1 MKKHAPETLSRFK
14 PATNLVRRETI
25 QEWLKE
31 VQTEFSSQKEF
42 IKEERERLS
51 SKVTL
56 EDMKKIIINEENK
69 EQNLFR
75 EKKLKEID
83 KPIVFQLY
91 SQYMKDDIEELIKEG
106 VRRQEE
112 EEMNFLTQ
120 LNSHANSNLRRRRKK
135 HLSSNAKKILSR
147 RLGGQVYHFLR
158 SLA

>member
-1 MKKHAPETLSRFK
+1 M
-14 PATNLVRRETI
+14 V
-25 QEWLKE
+25 
-31 VQTEFSSQKEF
+31 
-42 IKEERERLS
+42 
-51 SKVTL
+51 
-56 EDMKKIIINEENK
+56 EDMKNIIVNDEYK

-75 EKKLKEID
+75 EKKLKELD

-112 EEMNFLTQ
+112 EEMKFLTQ

-135 HLSSNAKKILSR
+135 HLNVNAEKILSR
-147 RLGGQVYHFLR
+147 RLGGQVYHFLK